1 MKKVTYAIIGFLLLL
16 ATQSKSQ
23 NLIALQTN
31 GVSTFFT
38 KLPDAVTNA
47 HDGDTIY
54 ISGGSYDQITIDKRL
69 HLIGV
74 GHHPDS
80 TFCTNLS
87 LCNSVY
93 LTTGASGGSISGVRI
108 CDLNY
113 GPSGIEMT
121 TNFIVTRCWIGYCTL
136 YPRSTNNSF
145 SENIIQLLNGSN
157 AINNIFLNNI
167 IGQAESFGSNTFK
180 NNDFLGGNQSCGS
193 SGGTGSS
200 ISYISNSIFENNII
214 IGSSGI
220 GSTIF
225 NNNIFLN
232 GLPTGENI
240 GLNNLFNQDQSSIFI
255 NQTGNVFD
263 YSHDYHLKSTCPG
276 KNAGRDGTDIGIYG
290 GAFPWKEGSV
300 PANPH
305 FQRVQIAPKTDTN
318 GNLNVKIKMA
328 AQER

>member
-1 MKKVTYAIIGFLLLL
+1 MKNLYLFSILIVLIQSNAL
-16 ATQSKSQ
+16 AQ
-23 NLIALQTN
+23 NLITLQSS

-54 ISGGSYDQITIDKRL
+54 IGGGSFDNITIDKRL

-87 LCNSVY
+87 LCNSVS

-113 GPSGIEMT
+113 GPTGNEII
-121 TNFIVTRCWIGYCTL
+121 TNFTVTRCWIGYCL
-136 YPRSTNNSF
+136 LRLKSANNSF
-145 SENIIQLLNGSN
+145 SENIIQSLDGSN
-157 AINNIFLNNI
+157 AINNIFLNSI
-167 IGQAESFGSNTFK
+167 IGQANSFGSNTFK
-180 NNDFLGGNQSCGS
+180 NNIFLGGYQLCGS
-193 SGGTGSS
+193 GGGSGSA
-200 ISYISNSIFENNII
+200 ISAISNSIFENNII
-214 IGSSGI
+214 IGASDI
-220 GSTIF
+220 WSTIF

-240 GLNNLFNQDQSSIFI
+240 GLNNLFNQAQSSIFV
-255 NQTGNVFD
+255 NETGNVFN
-263 YSHDYHLKSTCPG
+263 YTHDYHLKPDYPG
-276 KNAGRDGTDIGIYG
+276 KNAGRDGSDIGIYG
-290 GAFPWKEGSV
+290 GAYPWKAGSV

-305 FQRVQIAPKTDTN
+305 FQRVQIAPKTDNT
-318 GNLNVKIKMA
+318 GNLNVKIKVA
-328 AQER
+328 AQDN